1 MHFKTH
7 LAAAI
12 AAALAITAHAAP
24 RWDDKAL
31 ATARTKAEADIDQYL
46 QKGSGPVA
54 KLANDD
60 IRTWLASAKY
70 SKVKKGAPDTKTY
83 ARLQNPAELLGKLI
97 ERSNSSGDNAQ
108 ETAYRALLA
117 ASADVRGSQTAHL
130 DDTLALYEA
139 IMQDDSDSIP
149 FAIAALDKLR
159 DQYNDEQRKQYA
171 YLRERFAFNLSSI
184 DSDNNQDKP
193 RICLEFNNPVLAE
206 PLQNW
211 KQYISVTPA
220 PEGEGRYSGDKLCY
234 TGQ

>member
-97 ERSNSSGDNAQ
+97 ERSNSSGDFG
-108 ETAYRALLA
+108 R
-117 ASADVRGSQTAHL
+117 RGYFQ
-130 DDTLALYEA
+130 
-139 IMQDDSDSIP
+139 
-149 FAIAALDKLR
+149 
-159 DQYNDEQRKQYA
+159 
-171 YLRERFAFNLSSI
+171 
-184 DSDNNQDKP
+184 
-193 RICLEFNNPVLAE
+193 
-206 PLQNW
+206 
-211 KQYISVTPA
+211 
-220 PEGEGRYSGDKLCY
+220 
-234 TGQ
+234 GQLHYV